1 MSVYETQGYK
11 LDNGGRRMV
20 VDPITRI
27 EGHLRVE
34 VNLDEKNVIRNAVST
49 GTMWR
54 GLEVIL
60 KGRDPRDAW
69 AFTERIC
76 GVCTGTHAL
85 TSVRAVE
92 DALGIQIPANANII
106 RNLMQLNLQVHDHLV
121 HFYHLHALDW
131 VDVVSALK
139 ADPKK
144 TSELAQS
151 ISPWPLSSPGY
162 FRDLQLRLKKF
173 VESGQL
179 GPFAHGYWGNP
190 AYKLPAEANLMA
202 VAHYLEALDFQKEIV
217 KIHTIFGGKNP
228 HPNWLVG
235 GVPCPIN
242 VSHVGAVGALN
253 MERLNQVKHII
264 DRTKE
269 FIDQV
274 YIPDI
279 LAIGGLYK
287 DWLYGGGLSG
297 KSMLSY
303 GDLPDKANDHG
314 AANLLLP
321 RGAIIDGDLSKIH
334 AVDVRDPEQVQE
346 FVTHSWYKYA
356 DESKGLHPWDGVTE
370 PHYKPEG
377 PNFKGK
383 RNAIEQLDEGA
394 KYSWIKAPRWRGHA
408 MEVGPLSRMVLGYL
422 QPRQF
427 PWIKGTIDAV
437 LKQLDVPV
445 TALFSTLGRTAA
457 RAIEAQYCSEL
468 QVREFD
474 RLIANIKAG
483 DTATANVDKWEPATW
498 PKEAKGVG
506 FTEAPRGALGHWVKI
521 KDTKIENYQCVVPTT
536 WNGSP
541 RDHKGQIG
549 AFEAS
554 LMNTPLA
561 KGDQPLEIL
570 RTIHSFDPCLACST
584 HVMSPEGHELAAV
597 TVR

>member
-1 MSVYETQGYK
+1 MAAYETQGFK
-11 LDNGGRRMV
+11 LDNSGKRVV
-20 VDPITRI
+20 VDPVTRI

-34 VNLDEKNVIRNAVST
+34 VNLDDKNVIRNAVST

-92 DALGIQIPANANII
+92 DALGIQIPDNANLI
-106 RNLMQLNLQVHDHLV
+106 RNIMQLNLQVHDHLV

-151 ISPWPLSSPGY
+151 ISSWPNSSPGY
-162 FRDLQLRLKKF
+162 FRDLQTRLRKF

-179 GPFAHGYWGNP
+179 GPFANGYWGNP

-242 VSHVGAVGALN
+242 VDNVGAVGAIN
-253 MERLNQVKHII
+253 MERLNQVRYIVE
-264 DRTKE
+264 RTKE
-269 FIDQV
+269 FIEQV
-274 YIPDI
+274 YIPDL
-279 LAIGGLYK
+279 LAIGSFYK
-287 DWLYGGGLSG
+287 DWLHGGGLSG

-303 GDLPDKANDHG
+303 GDLPSRANDYSN
-314 AANLLLP
+314 ASLMLP
-321 RGAIIDGDLSKIH
+321 RGAIINGDLSKILS
-334 AVDVRDPEQVQE
+334 VDVKDPEQVQE
-346 FVTHSWYKYA
+346 FVNHSWYKYA
-356 DESKGLHPWDGVTE
+356 DETKGLHPWDGVTE
-370 PHYKPEG
+370 P
-377 PNFKGK
+377 NFVLGAGHKGTK
-383 RNAIEQLDEGA
+383 TKFEALDESA

-408 MEVGPLSRMVLGYL
+408 MEVGPLSRMVIGYV
-422 QPRQF
+422 QPKQY
-427 PWIKGTIDAV
+427 PWIKETIDAV

-457 RAIEAQYCSEL
+457 RGIEALYCADL
-468 QVREFD
+468 QVKQLD
-474 RLIANIKAG
+474 QLVANIKAG
-483 DTATANVDKWEPATW
+483 NTATANVEKWEPSTW
-498 PKEAKGVG
+498 PKECKGAG
-506 FTEAPRGALGHWVKI
+506 FTEAPRGALGHWVRI
-521 KDTKIENYQCVVPTT
+521 KDGKIDNYQCVVPTT

-561 KGDQPLEIL
+561 KADQPLEIL
-570 RTIHSFDPCLACST
+570 RTLHSFDPCLACST
-584 HVMSPEGHELAAV
+584 HVMSPDGAELTQV